1 MACAANYAWAN
12 RLCIAHWTRESF
24 ARVFGKKIEDI
35 GLEQVYDV
43 AHNIAKI
50 EDHTVEGKRQKL
62 CVHRKGATRAF
73 PVGQSDVPEK
83 YRSIGQPVLIPG
95 DMGRCSYIALG
106 TDKAMQETFG
116 STCHGAGRVQSRG
129 AARRGLRGVD
139 VAAELAAKGIYVKA
153 DSMESLAEEASY
165 AYKDVTDVV
174 EITHK
179 AGISKKVA
187 MATPIGVIKG

>member
-1 MACAANYAWAN
+1 
-12 RLCIAHWTRESF
+12 
-24 ARVFGKKIEDI
+24 
-35 GLEQVYDV
+35 
-43 AHNIAKI
+43 
-50 EDHTVEGKRQKL
+50 
-62 CVHRKGATRAF
+62 
-73 PVGQSDVPEK
+73 
-83 YRSIGQPVLIPG
+83 
-95 DMGRCSYIALG
+95 MGRCSYIALG
-106 TDKAMQETFG
+106 TDRAMQETFG

-153 DSMESLAEEASY
+153 DSMESLAEEASC

-174 EITHK
+174 EVTHK